1 MCGVMQRHCTHW
13 CGGWCIVRLE
23 IILVPLFLQNSFRLL
38 ALPSV
43 RSLIFQI
50 DDVVLSQTNFN
61 GKSFTTFAKSVV
73 HSLRVCLSGTSSL
86 QT

>member
-1 MCGVMQRHCTHW
+1 MQRHCTHW
-13 CGGWCIVRLE
+13 CGVWCIVRLE

-38 ALPSV
+38 ALPV